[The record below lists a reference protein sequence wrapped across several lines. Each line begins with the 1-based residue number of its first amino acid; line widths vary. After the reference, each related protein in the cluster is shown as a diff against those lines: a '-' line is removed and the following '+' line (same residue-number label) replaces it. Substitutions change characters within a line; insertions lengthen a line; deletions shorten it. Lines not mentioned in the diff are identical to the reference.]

1 MGTIEYK
8 KLVMAGPMRW
18 LVLTT
23 NGEVTTLAWFVKV
36 RYTALP
42 PAPPKLGGTGGS
54 GSVLFAR
61 SDLQGNGT
69 DDVFAVFSD
78 NLAMAEHL
86 RDDVFSYTVFAG
98 VPGQS
103 PPAPI
108 VEAAFESQ
116 NDFPDCIVESM
127 RAVDGT
133 ALTLSLRDFGPPK
146 AYVRAVNERLTEVG
160 AFAVPAAFTLEINGV
175 VPVGQPEAGP
185 LAEAP
190 PVGADVQNLWYESRS

>member
-1 MGTIEYK
+1 MATIEYK
-8 KLVMAGPMRW
+8 TLVMAGPMRW
-18 LVLTT
+18 VVLTT
-23 NGEVTTLAWFVKV
+23 DGKVTTLAWFVKV
-36 RYTALP
+36 RYTAQ
-42 PAPPKLGGTGGS
+42 GG

-61 SDLQGNGT
+61 SDLQGNGR

-86 RDDVFSYTVFAG
+86 RDDIFSYTVFAG
-98 VPGQS
+98 VPGQT

-108 VEAAFESQ
+108 VKATFESQ
-116 NDFPDCIVESM
+116 NDFPNCILESM

-133 ALTLSLRDFGPPK
+133 TLTLSLRDLGPPK

-160 AFAVPAAFTLEINGV
+160 AFAVPAGFSLKINDV

-190 PVGADVQNLWYESRS
+190 PVGGDLQNLWYESS

>member
-1 MGTIEYK
+1 MTHPTWGNMATIEYK

-18 LVLTT
+18 VVLTT

-36 RYTALP
+36 CYTAQ
-42 PAPPKLGGTGGS
+42 GVGC
-54 GSVLFAR
+54 VLFAR
-61 SDLQGNGT
+61 SDLQGNGR

-98 VPGQS
+98 VPDQTQ
-103 PPAPI
+103 PAPI
-108 VEAAFESQ
+108 VEATFESQ
-116 NDFPDCIVESM
+116 NDFPDRIVESM

-133 ALTLSLRDFGPPK
+133 ILTLSLRDFGSPK
-146 AYVRAVNERLTEVG
+146 AYVREVSERVTEVG
-160 AFAVPAAFTLEINGV
+160 AFAVPAEFSLEINGL
-175 VPVGQPEAGP
+175 VPVGWPGVGP

-190 PVGADVQNLWYESRS
+190 PVGADVQNLWYESR

>member
-8 KLVMAGPMRW
+8 TLVMAGPMRW
-18 LVLTT
+18 VVLTT
-23 NGEVTTLAWFVKV
+23 EGRVTTLAWFVKI
-36 RYTALP
+36 RYTAQ
-42 PAPPKLGGTGGS
+42 GG

-61 SDLQGNGT
+61 SDLQGDGS

-86 RDDVFSYTVFAG
+86 RDDIFSYTAFAG
-98 VPGQS
+98 IPDQT
-103 PPAPI
+103 PAAPV
-108 VEAAFESQ
+108 VEATFESQ
-116 NDFPDCIVESM
+116 NEFPNLILESV

-133 ALTLSLRDFGPPK
+133 TFVFSLRDLGAPK

-160 AFAVPAAFTLEINGV
+160 AFAVPEKFSLKINGV
-175 VPVGQPEAGP
+175 VPVGQPTTGP

-190 PVGADVQNLWYESRS
+190 PVGADVQNLWYETSPCQGHRNML

>member
-1 MGTIEYK
+1 M
-8 KLVMAGPMRW
+8 
-18 LVLTT
+18 
-23 NGEVTTLAWFVKV
+23 
-36 RYTALP
+36 
-42 PAPPKLGGTGGS
+42 
-54 GSVLFAR
+54 LFAR
-61 SDLQGNGT
+61 SDLQGSGR

-98 VPGQS
+98 VPDQT

-108 VEAAFESQ
+108 VEATFESQ
-116 NDFPDCIVESM
+116 DNFPHHIIESM

-133 ALTLSLRDFGPPK
+133 ALTLALRDLGPPK

-160 AFAVPAAFTLEINGV
+160 AFVVPAKFSLEINGI
-175 VPVGQPEAGP
+175 VPVGLPEVGP

-190 PVGADVQNLWYESRS
+190 PVGADVQNLWYESG

>member
-1 MGTIEYK
+1 MAAIEYK

-18 LVLTT
+18 VVLTT

-36 RYTALP
+36 GYSAR
-42 PAPPKLGGTGGS
+42 GGGN
-54 GSVLFAR
+54 VLFAR
-61 SDLQGNGT
+61 SDLQGNGR

-86 RDDVFSYTVFAG
+86 RDDIFSYTVFAG
-98 VPGQS
+98 APGQT

-116 NDFPDCIVESM
+116 DDFPNRIVESM

-133 ALTLSLRDFGPPK
+133 TLTLSLRDLALPK
-146 AYVRAVNERLTEVG
+146 TYVREVNERVTEVG
-160 AFAVPAAFTLEINGV
+160 AFAVPAQFSLEINGV

-190 PVGADVQNLWYESRS
+190 PVGADMQNLWYESG